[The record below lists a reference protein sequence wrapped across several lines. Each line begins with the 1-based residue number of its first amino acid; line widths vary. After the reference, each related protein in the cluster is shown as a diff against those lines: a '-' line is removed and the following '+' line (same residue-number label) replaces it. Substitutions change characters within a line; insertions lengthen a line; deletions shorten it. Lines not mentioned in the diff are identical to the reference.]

1 MKFVEIIKRGLI
13 NNIINL
19 IKLEESPLK
28 GKIYIEFLE
37 EMYSLMDE

>member
-28 GKIYIEFLE
+28 RKIYIEFLE
-37 EMYSLMDE
+37 EMYSLMDK